1 MVESGAAQSSVLFM
15 LIDISLVRH
24 RRCHGQKKK
33 NLPSGA
39 AFWAA
44 QTGNLDALKRLVD
57 AGASL
62 KVIARWMQRI
72 LPALRPLGIWT
83 PGLDPEPDLR
93 SVIVIID
100 ALATNCLTLWGRV
113 RGTGTRCDRALTPTL
128 SDHFGQTP

>member
-83 PGLDPEPDLR
+83 KVANGAEVGLGFGGWHR
-93 SVIVIID
+93 
-100 ALATNCLTLWGRV
+100 GRAGNAV
-113 RGTGTRCDRALTPTL
+113 EHVGVTGIAGEVAGLSGVEIPRAGSGT
-128 SDHFGQTP
+128 